1 MLLISKKLYYKKFFA
16 ANNCN
21 IKETWKGIKQI
32 ISFKFKSSN
41 APHILEVG
49 TTNITDKKNTANV
62 FNNYFV
68 TIGPELAAKIP
79 LAGATFDKYMPDP
92 VRNSCF
98 LFPVTT
104 SEIEYIIH
112 KLNTSKSTG
121 PFSIPTK
128 LLKML
133 KCLLSPPLEYLFNY
147 SFSIGKV
154 PNKLKTARY
163 FVLV

>member
-1 MLLISKKLYYKKFFA
+1 MILIL
-16 ANNCN
+16 
-21 IKETWKGIKQI
+21 
-32 ISFKFKSSN
+32 
-41 APHILEVG
+41 
-49 TTNITDKKNTANV
+49 TDKKNIANA

-68 TIGPELAAKIP
+68 TIGPELAAKTP
-79 LAGATFDKYMPDP
+79 LAGAAFDKYMPDP

-104 SEIEYIIH
+104 SEIEYIID

-154 PNKLKTARY
+154 PSKLKTARVIPVY
-163 FVLV
+163 KKSNRTSMSNYRPISLLSVLTKSWKS

>member
-1 MLLISKKLYYKKFFA
+1 
-16 ANNCN
+16 
-21 IKETWKGIKQI
+21 
-32 ISFKFKSSN
+32 
-41 APHILEVG
+41 
-49 TTNITDKKNTANV
+49 
-62 FNNYFV
+62 
-68 TIGPELAAKIP
+68 

-104 SEIEYIIH
+104 SEIEYMID

-133 KCLLSPPLEYLFNY
+133 L
-147 SFSIGKV
+147 KV
-154 PNKLKTARY
+154 PSVSTTRISIQLFFFYWQGAKQVKNS
-163 FVLV
+163 